1 LAAARRGVREIL
13 HEGRIYKLFDYPRVL
28 ASSLLTAQGKYSLKA
43 PAHLAALDAA
53 GTTRTIDIDQAPP
66 REGTAPRRGRASKG
80 FRRMSGQRRRARGRI
95 PAMPPRLRAQPAQAK
110 LDPCPNAFV
119 TVIEEQFGHQ
129 LGAADRG

>member
-1 LAAARRGVREIL
+1 MKAVFVKTIRHPSVR
-13 HEGRIYKLFDYPRVL
+13 
-28 ASSLLTAQGKYSLKA
+28 ASSVLTAQGKYSLEA
-43 PAHLAALDAA
+43 LAHFAALDPEPTIRA
-53 GTTRTIDIDQAPP
+53 IDIDQAPP

-95 PAMPPRLRAQPAQAK
+95 PAMPPRLRAQPAQAE
-110 LDPCPNAFV
+110 LDPRPNALV